1 MEALGD
7 FGGFNDG
14 VLIFPAILMQI
25 YSSRMYLQSLF
36 SLLPVKQ
43 TKISGGR
50 KKMKDKLD
58 QDPSPFELTEA
69 DTEMLAEESGR
80 LGLRKN
86 SWILNLC
93 FSKCLCRKSRGMRLQ
108 EKAIAQFEDSLDIRS
123 IVKTRIDLSILLR
136 SLLSK
141 EQLVLFRNQHARAF
155 TAQDPSS

>member
-58 QDPSPFELTEA
+58 QDPLPVELTEA

-93 FSKCLCRKSRGMRLQ
+93 FSKCLCR
-108 EKAIAQFEDSLDIRS
+108 
-123 IVKTRIDLSILLR
+123 
-136 SLLSK
+136 
-141 EQLVLFRNQHARAF
+141 
-155 TAQDPSS
+155 